1 MTGLAKG
8 ITIRPA
14 GSATKFVSL
23 ANRDHTQRDSWKL
36 TVHSTQHLVRRLYD
50 CLLLPRVMHRRDGWR
65 RRSGDLVV
73 HGGRDVFVL
82 EERVEGHGEVGFA
95 CEWV

>member
-14 GSATKFVSL
+14 VSAMRFEFL
-23 ANRDHTQRDSWKL
+23 ANHDHTQRDSWKL
-36 TVHSTQHLVRRLYD
+36 TVNSTQHLVRRLYD
-50 CLLLPRVMHRRDGWR
+50 CLLLPRVVHRRDSR
-65 RRSGDLVV
+65 RRRPRDLVV

-82 EERVEGHGEVGFA
+82 EEGVEGHGEVGFA